1 LKFSQ
6 YWKPGSF
13 EKVAHEFSL
22 ANGEELLAS
31 IGYGK
36 ITTQQV
42 IGRLA
47 PETLRMEE
55 RKEAEGGLEKAIKRM
70 ASRPKGLVKI
80 DGIDDVLMSFAGCC
94 NPLPGDKI
102 VGFITRGRGVII
114 HTADCINALTA
125 DTRRCIEARWALDG
139 DSSFPTRIRIYSAD
153 KKGMLATISSAI
165 SGYEVNITG
174 AQIKTTGDGNAEST
188 FDIEIGTLKQL
199 QKVIHSLQKIEGV
212 MKVERIR
219 GWQGPV
225 VP

>member
-1 LKFSQ
+1 
-6 YWKPGSF
+6 
-13 EKVAHEFSL
+13 
-22 ANGEELLAS
+22 
-31 IGYGK
+31 
-36 ITTQQV
+36 
-42 IGRLA
+42 
-47 PETLRMEE
+47 
-55 RKEAEGGLEKAIKRM
+55 
-70 ASRPKGLVKI
+70 
-80 DGIDDVLMSFAGCC
+80 
-94 NPLPGDKI
+94 
-102 VGFITRGRGVII
+102 VII